1 MNGLIDI
8 HSHILPLVDDGA
20 ESVEMALLMLKKA
33 AEEGIEK
40 IILTPHQKPDRR
52 CVTPEGILRRME
64 ELRELAGKEN
74 CVFVGRCAD
83 YILEQ
88 AELDH
93 ISLFIA
99 APFEWRVQRK
109 MEQLSIDEKEA
120 TSMVRKK
127 DKDRKAYYDYYTG
140 RSWGRPHNYDLC
152 INSSRLGIEVTSEKL
167 AEMVLQ
173 LEKGTS
179 SVDFGL

>member
-64 ELRELAGKEN
+64 ELRELAGKEKIPVQLYPGN
-74 CVFVGRCAD
+74 EIF
-83 YILEQ
+83 YLSLI
-88 AELDH
+88 H
-93 ISLFIA
+93 I
-99 APFEWRVQRK
+99 
-109 MEQLSIDEKEA
+109 
-120 TSMVRKK
+120 
-127 DKDRKAYYDYYTG
+127 
-140 RSWGRPHNYDLC
+140 
-152 INSSRLGIEVTSEKL
+152 
-167 AEMVLQ
+167 
-173 LEKGTS
+173 
-179 SVDFGL
+179 